1 MALAGLAPASSLL
14 LAGLVLDALFGDPQF
29 RFHPIR
35 LIGRTLSVYEQ
46 FLRRKHWDGYG
57 GGCLLFLMLVLTWVV
72 LPSFLVVLTGAVLH
86 VLIVYV
92 SFALRDLIDHVRA
105 VQHAAQQGELTEA
118 RTSIGRLAGRD
129 TDKMDFNACR
139 RAAI

>member
-1 MALAGLAPASSLL
+1 MALAGLAPASPLL

-46 FLRRKHWDGYG
+46 FLRRKHWHGYG

-72 LPSFLVVLTGAVLH
+72 LPSFVVLFAGAVLH
-86 VLIVYV
+86 VLVVYAL
-92 SFALRDLIDHVRA
+92 FALRDLIDHGRG
-105 VQHAAQQGELTEA
+105 VQSAAQRGDVAEA
-118 RTSIGRLAGRD
+118 RTAIARLVGRD
-129 TDKMDFNACR
+129 TDQMDLIACR
-139 RAAI
+139 RAA